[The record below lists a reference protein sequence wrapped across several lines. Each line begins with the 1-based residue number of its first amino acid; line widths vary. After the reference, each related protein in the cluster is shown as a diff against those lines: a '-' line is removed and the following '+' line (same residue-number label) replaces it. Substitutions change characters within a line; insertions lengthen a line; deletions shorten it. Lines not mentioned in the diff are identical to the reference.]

1 MSWGDYGIDRTPKG
15 GTITRAGVLL
25 ATGTRALN
33 AKVIEILGFGLDVF
47 DISCICNQGE
57 VERLG
62 AMPASE
68 RKAMVDRVI
77 GVHRIEEV
85 QKWTGEQALLL
96 AREVEVLTR
105 GLREPVEPVCP
116 ADYVLSSVLEEGVRA
131 LRAAK
136 QEHDELAGWLSHMRS
151 PPVAPP
157 LREDPWSIDGLEA
170 ELDFARAYAAERA
183 RISALPVVDFDVEA
197 VAAQW
202 AAFDLWI
209 EHMRFREQ
217 HPRPDITHDAVV
229 ALRENASKIGQFD
242 LLTKRLNQHLEGEH
256 VCCPG
261 CGHNFPLGHSD
272 IMGLRVQ
279 LAELGDFDHTPV
291 DLAWVATQAQSIVDW
306 RNLAVQETWARVS
319 TAVGTPQPAVTRKQL
334 AQAKLV
340 GGISSTEKVA
350 MLAAL
355 QPPEREEAEV
365 RQLLAALR
373 KWEALDN
380 AYQNELPIYAAW
392 RVEYDFK
399 RARQIELAASVAKL
413 PEVEAAWRAAL
424 AFEAERAT
432 YERDLALY
440 TTLVAE
446 LVEKRAEVEGW
457 RAAKASLIDLRLRI
471 KTYLVPSLSK
481 VASHLL
487 SQMTDGQRSSIVVNE
502 NFDIKVDGQR
512 LETLSGSGKACANL
526 ALRIGLGQVLTNK
539 VVSLFVGDEID
550 AAMDTARATST
561 HSSIRM
567 LSSQIS
573 QILLITHTLPVAD
586 TIVVL
591 GAGADE
597 QETEGIVRGL

>member
-1 MSWGDYGIDRTPKG
+1 MSG
-15 GTITRAGVLL
+15 GLRSVQRAG
-25 ATGTRALN
+25 GRRA
-33 AKVIEILGFGLDVF
+33 
-47 DISCICNQGE
+47 
-57 VERLG
+57 
-62 AMPASE
+62 
-68 RKAMVDRVI
+68 
-77 GVHRIEEV
+77 
-85 QKWTGEQALLL
+85 
-96 AREVEVLTR
+96 
-105 GLREPVEPVCP
+105 GLRT
-116 ADYVLSSVLEEGVRA
+116 
-131 LRAAK
+131 AK

-157 LREDPWSIDGLEA
+157 LREDPWSIDGLKS

-197 VAAQW
+197 VALSASYG
-202 AAFDLWI
+202 LWS
-209 EHMRFREQ
+209 RAR
-217 HPRPDITHDAVV
+217 AVSSSIHGPPI
-229 ALRENASKIGQFD
+229 AASKWSSWVARGKHTQYQPLD
-242 LLTKRLNQHLEGEH
+242 ELHPTWSGEQA
-256 VCCPG
+256 CCPVAATVPARPCYDHG
-261 CGHNFPLGHSD
+261 
-272 IMGLRVQ
+272 IRVQ
-279 LAELGDFDHTPV
+279 MADWVLRSSPPSTGAVSDLQAERRIADWAIPRCRRPGCASAPPRDIPHAGRQPP
-291 DLAWVATQAQSIVDW
+291 ATGEGPLE
-306 RNLAVQETWARVS
+306 RPR
-319 TAVGTPQPAVTRKQL
+319 
-334 AQAKLV
+334 LV
-340 GGISSTEKVA
+340 HREGA

-502 NFDIKVDGQR
+502 NFDIMVDGQR

-597 QETEGIVRGL
+597 QEADGIVRGL